1 MVRNRNNRRR
11 KSLQSS
17 EEDPMAGT
25 SNLVDAMLVIAV
37 GLLIFLV
44 LSWNMQNV
52 VFSDM
57 SPQEKQNTMESMQQ
71 VAQVETGEKLN
82 QTPDTS
88 KGSGEGYVQMG
99 KDGRV
104 KSWLAGTFVAG
115 RLVQHQVSL
124 LAVVPELA
132 IHLETEAFDRKLG
145 KRVIDHLALYAQ
157 HACANHRS
165 AFLAAAEPL
174 GLKNTFGFHRR
185 ILLREASVTNFL
197 WMKGDVNGDKS
208 VNECWARCTQTR
220 FFRQVE
226 KAGTFPE
233 HLPHDL
239 SACRCTRKNPG
250 NS

>member
-99 KDGRV
+99 KVYKDPKTG
-104 KSWLAGTFVAG
+104 
-115 RLVQHQVSL
+115 
-124 LAVVPELA
+124 
-132 IHLETEAFDRKLG
+132 KL
-145 KRVIDHLALYAQ
+145 I
-157 HACANHRS
+157 
-165 AFLAAAEPL
+165 
-174 GLKNTFGFHRR
+174 
-185 ILLREASVTNFL
+185 
-197 WMKGDVNGDKS
+197 M
-208 VNECWARCTQTR
+208 
-220 FFRQVE
+220 VE
-226 KAGTFPE
+226 G
-233 HLPHDL
+233 
-239 SACRCTRKNPG
+239 
-250 NS
+250 